1 MRIWNKGEHVFFKT
15 KKHGVVYGEVL
26 RKRLEYVKV
35 GALGLGWFVWVHAD
49 RLSKIEYSQSTG

>member
-15 KKHGVVYGEVL
+15 KKHGVVHGEVL
-26 RKRLEYVKV
+26 RKRLKYVKV

-49 RLSKIEYSQSTG
+49 RLTKLDLA